1 MITTEQQA
9 MAEALDLIR
18 RMAML
23 LDAALPALKA
33 AADRERRREA
43 GKRLRQ
49 ITEQQRVEAVD
60 EVIAEAEAFLA
71 GDQEDDE

>member
-9 MAEALDLIR
+9 MVEARELIR

-23 LDAALPALKA
+23 LDASLPALEA
-33 AADRERRREA
+33 AAAREKRREA

-49 ITEQQRVEAVD
+49 ITEQQRLNAAIEMV
-60 EVIAEAEAFLA
+60 AEAEAYLEA
-71 GDQEDDE
+71 DQEDDE